1 MEVEL
6 QYVYGGEGSPVV
18 PTRLADLE
26 LAGSDTFRLSD
37 TYFDTGQ
44 LDLRRAGCSLRVRVS
59 DGDGRARLTW
69 KGRSRRRKSGK
80 QRPEVEVQIDG
91 VPDKPE
97 VLAALLDR
105 HGIGSLISDA
115 CGLAKPFELHAIGQI
130 TNDRSR
136 HAYVQGLHR
145 LELTWD
151 RLEYPVG
158 PPETRI
164 EVEVKSKFAERYLSR
179 AQRELRELFEDD
191 LETPA
196 RGKVRELCARL
207 YPEVVPS

>member
-1 MEVEL
+1 
-6 QYVYGGEGSPVV
+6 
-18 PTRLADLE
+18 
-26 LAGSDTFRLSD
+26 
-37 TYFDTGQ
+37 
-44 LDLRRAGCSLRVRVS
+44 
-59 DGDGRARLTW
+59 
-69 KGRSRRRKSGK
+69 
-80 QRPEVEVQIDG
+80 VQIDG

-97 VLAALLDR
+97 VPAALLDR
-105 HGIGSLISDA
+105 HGIDRLISDA
-115 CGLAKPFELHAIGQI
+115 SGLAKPFDLHAIGQI